1 MRFIFKKSKIKIFLL
16 HEGLVVTTK
25 DNAREMMEFMGYV
38 ATVKSESVRM
48 MPIRGKRRAGA
59 WREGLGVF
67 GKDDQSCVYFKSVII
82 IIRYLFTIIIIQY

>member
-1 MRFIFKKSKIKIFLL
+1 ML

-25 DNAREMMEFMGYV
+25 ANAREMMEFMGYV

-59 WREGLGVF
+59 WTEGR
-67 GKDDQSCVYFKSVII
+67 GKWEVGSEN
-82 IIRYLFTIIIIQY
+82 